1 MRLFT
6 AQAMREADQRAV
18 ALGYPSLVLMDAAGR
33 RTAKRLLQHFPGR
46 KIVVLCGKGNNGGD
60 GLVAARWLAHWG
72 HEVSVYAADGQE
84 GDAAIARQ
92 ALRAHGLNLEALAAW
107 RPEAHTVV
115 LDALFGTGL
124 RGPLEGFYAELVER
138 INQSGLPVVA
148 VDLPSGLP
156 YQPHVRADLTVAL
169 AGLKHEHLFYPHR
182 AACGRILLDSIGMP
196 PQALEN
202 PQLPE
207 LLAHNSLSPLLPVR
221 PGNAHKGSV
230 GRVLVV
236 GGYHSYTGA
245 PSLAALGAYRS
256 GAGLVTVAYP
266 ADCDLQPPLEA
277 VRLPLFEWNTA
288 NLQTARAE
296 AVAVGMGAGEG
307 GVEAAL
313 AALGLALPTVLDA
326 DALHERVLQAYA
338 RAGRP
343 TILTPH
349 PGEAS
354 RLMGVP
360 SEQIARFP
368 LEAAQSLAQRYP
380 GLVVVLKGGPTV
392 LAWRPPGSSEARLA
406 VNSTGNPQMATGG
419 MGDVLAGVMAALL
432 AAGLSAWD
440 AARLGVYL
448 HGLAGDL
455 ARKTGLLAHE
465 VAHALP
471 TALEQLQG
479 AQVRDFWEPGYDGP
493 PATARSSPASTE
505 GHRPQ

>member
-6 AQAMREADQRAV
+6 AQAMREADQKAV

-33 RTAKRLLQHFPGR
+33 RTAKRLLQHFEGR

-72 HEVSVYAADGQE
+72 HEVAVYAAEGQE
-84 GDAAIARQ
+84 GDAATARQ
-92 ALRAHGLNLEALAAW
+92 ALLAHGLAIEALSAW
-107 RPEAHTVV
+107 KPEAQTVV

-148 VDLPSGLP
+148 VDIPSGLP
-156 YQPHVRADLTVAL
+156 YEPRVRTDLTVAL
-169 AGLKHEHLFYPHR
+169 AGLKNEHLFYPHR

-196 PQALEN
+196 PKALEN
-202 PQLPE
+202 PHLPE
-207 LLAHNSLSPLLPVR
+207 LLCRETLRPLLPAR

-236 GGYHSYTGA
+236 GGYRSYTGA
-245 PSLAALGAYRS
+245 PSLAALGAYRT

-266 ADCDLQPPLEA
+266 ADCDVQPPLEA

-288 NLQTARAE
+288 NLQMARAE
-296 AVAVGMGAGEG
+296 AVAAGMGAGEG
-307 GVEAAL
+307 GMEAAL
-313 AALGLALPTVLDA
+313 AALGLARPTVLDA

-338 RAGRP
+338 QSGLP
-343 TILTPH
+343 TIITPH

-354 RLMGVP
+354 RLLGL
-360 SEQIARFP
+360 SAEQIARFP

-392 LAWRPPGSSEARLA
+392 LAWMPPDASEARLA

-419 MGDVLAGVMAALL
+419 MGDVLAGVIGALL
-432 AAGLSAWD
+432 AAGLPAWE

-448 HGLAGDL
+448 HGLAGDQV
-455 ARKTGLLAHE
+455 RKTGLLAHE
-465 VAHALP
+465 VAEALP
-471 TALEQLQG
+471 RAMERLG
-479 AQVRDFWEPGYDGP
+479 SGSARDFWEPGFD
-493 PATARSSPASTE
+493 
-505 GHRPQ
+505 

>member
-1 MRLFT
+1 MPATMRLFT
-6 AQAMREADQRAV
+6 AQAMREADHKAT
-18 ALGYPSLVLMDAAGR
+18 ALGYPSQLLMDAAGR
-33 RTAKRLLQHFPGR
+33 RTAKRLLQRFEGR
-46 KIVVLCGKGNNGGD
+46 KTVVLCGKGNNGGD
-60 GLVAARWLAHWG
+60 GLVAARWLAYWG
-72 HEVSVYAADGQE
+72 HEVAVYAAEGQE
-84 GDAAIARQ
+84 GDAAMARQ
-92 ALRAHGLNLEALAAW
+92 ALLAHSLEIAPLSAW
-107 RPEAHTVV
+107 KPEAHTVV

-148 VDLPSGLP
+148 IDMPSGLP
-156 YQPHVRADLTVAL
+156 YQPHVRASLTVAL
-169 AGLKHEHLFYPHR
+169 AGLKNEHLFYPQR

-196 PQALEN
+196 PKALEN
-202 PQLPE
+202 PLLPE
-207 LLAHNSLSPLLPVR
+207 LFSHVTMRPLLPFR

-245 PSLAALGAYRS
+245 PSLAALGAYRA

-266 ADCDLQPPLEA
+266 ADCDVRPPLEA

-288 NLQTARAE
+288 NLQMARAE

-313 AALGLALPTVLDA
+313 AALGLARPTVLDA

-338 RAGRP
+338 RSGLP
-343 TILTPH
+343 TIITPH

-354 RLMGVP
+354 RLLGL
-360 SEQIARFP
+360 SAEQIARFP
-368 LEAAQSLAQRYP
+368 LEAAQTLAQRYP
-380 GLVVVLKGGPTV
+380 GLVVVLKGSPTV
-392 LAWRPPGSSEARLA
+392 LAWMPPDMSVVRLA

-419 MGDVLAGVMAALL
+419 MGDVLAGVIAALL
-432 AAGLSAWD
+432 AAGSSAWD

-455 ARKTGLLAHE
+455 SRKTGLLAHE
-465 VAHALP
+465 VAEALP
-471 TALEQLQG
+471 QAVEQLRLG
-479 AQVRDFWEPGYDGP
+479 SVKDFWEPGFD
-493 PATARSSPASTE
+493 
-505 GHRPQ
+505 